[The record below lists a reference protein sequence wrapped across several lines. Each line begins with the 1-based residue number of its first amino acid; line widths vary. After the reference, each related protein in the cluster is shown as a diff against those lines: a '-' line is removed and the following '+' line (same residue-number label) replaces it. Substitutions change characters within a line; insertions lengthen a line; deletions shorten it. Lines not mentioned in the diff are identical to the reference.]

1 MIFKNTKDYLHLWQ
15 QYITK
20 FLGIII
26 LFIAQ
31 IMGRSNSYV
40 NEKRSGEQRRPDMPE
55 LREVNQR

>member
-1 MIFKNTKDYLHLWQ
+1 MIFKNTKDNLHLWQ

-31 IMGRSNSYV
+31 IMGRNNSYV